1 MKTLTLAFGMAIA
14 ATGGMAHAAAHEH
27 DMSQHRVAMQLA
39 TNAARHE
46 GVGVL
51 KAMNAKD
58 DKVQLAHE
66 AIADLGWPAMTMW
79 FVLRD
84 PLPRNLKVGDAVRF
98 ELLQEDGKQWVIV
111 AIKRK

>member
-27 DMSQHRVAMQLA
+27 DMSQHRVMQLA
-39 TNAARHE
+39 ANAVRHE

-51 KAMNAKD
+51 KAVNAKD
-58 DKVQLAHE
+58 GKVQLAHE
-66 AIADLGWPAMTMW
+66 AIAGLGWPAMTMW

-84 PLPRNLKVGDAVRF
+84 PLPRDLKVGDAVRF
-98 ELLQEDGKQWVIV
+98 ELMQGESNQWVIV
-111 AIKRK
+111 RIGPK